1 MGPGSSTDD
10 DIERF
15 AVTFQRFLEGM
26 ALKAASQRP
35 SPFRD
40 EISRHLGGDA
50 DAMPVVTETFP
61 AYDHPNVQVAIGAF
75 LERGGRRSRLIG
87 LSGHQRRWMSLADLV
102 QHAQVADVGL
112 GSVDYSNL
120 AVSPDDTLAC
130 VAFGCYLIEDGD
142 RRFAMLM
149 RAGDPERG
157 STDVSLE
164 VLAADESWARHLLAE
179 IRELMIEHNVFRGQ
193 VVSFGRSH
201 MGEMGV
207 GPMAF
212 HRRQSLER
220 DEIVLADGVLQRIER
235 QIFGVERHS
244 ARLRDAKQHVKRGLL
259 LHGPPGNGKT
269 LLVRYIAT
277 TARRHTV
284 VILTGAGLSMI
295 EAASSLARML
305 QPAVVV
311 LDDVDLIAEMRE
323 HYAGGNP
330 FLFQVL
336 NEMDGVLED
345 ADVVFLLTTNR
356 ADLLEPALAARPGR
370 VDLAVAIDPP
380 GPEQRRRLI
389 DVYAG
394 GASLR
399 LRDRDRIVVRTEGVA
414 AAFIKELMRKSAL
427 FAAIRDESG
436 ERIEI
441 DDDDVTSALDEL
453 LVEGSALTRSLLG
466 GGGGGLGSRT
476 RDE

>member
-1 MGPGSSTDD
+1 MDD
-10 DIERF
+10 DVERF
-15 AVTFQRFLEGM
+15 ASSFQRFLESM
-26 ALKAASQRP
+26 AMTAASQRP

-40 EISRHLGGDA
+40 EIAGHLGDDA
-50 DAMPVVTETFP
+50 DAMPVVAETFP
-61 AYDHPNVQVAIGAF
+61 AYDHPNVQVAIEAF
-75 LERGGRRSRLIG
+75 LERDGRRSRLIG
-87 LSGHQRRWMSLADLV
+87 LSGQQRRWMSLADLV
-102 QHAQVADVGL
+102 QHAQLADVGL
-112 GSVDYSNL
+112 GSVDYRNL
-120 AVSPDDTLAC
+120 PVSPEDTLAC
-130 VAFGCYLIEDGD
+130 VAFGCYLIEDDD
-142 RRFAMLM
+142 RRSVMLM

-157 STDVSLE
+157 STDVMIE
-164 VLAADESWARHLLAE
+164 VLAADESWARDFLAE

-207 GPMAF
+207 GPMVF
-212 HRRQSLER
+212 HRRQPLER
-220 DEIVLADGVLQRIER
+220 SDIVLADGVLERIER
-235 QIFGVERHS
+235 QIFAVERHGE
-244 ARLRDAKQHVKRGLL
+244 RLRGAGQHVKRGLL

-269 LLVRYIAT
+269 LLVRYIAAA
-277 TARRHTV
+277 ARRHTV
-284 VILTGAGLSMI
+284 VILTGAGLSMV

-305 QPAVVV
+305 QPAIVV
-311 LDDVDLIAEMRE
+311 LEDVDLIAEMRE
-323 HYAGGNP
+323 HYMYGNP

-380 GPEQRRRLI
+380 GPEQRRRLV

-399 LRDRDRIVVRTEGVA
+399 LDDRDRIVTRTEGVA
-414 AAFIKELMRKSAL
+414 AAFLKELMRKSAL

-436 ERIEI
+436 ARLEI
-441 DDDDVTSALDEL
+441 VDDDVSSALDEL

-466 GGGGGLGSRT
+466 GGGLSGQRVS
-476 RDE
+476 DE